1 MFINTFIA
9 SNDHIRKIICFIVTC
24 SVIHCHLVKAHVQLK
39 VAHFVTYLCVL
50 ATTMT
55 TPLLGMTT
63 KMGLSPALYV
73 LSSYRKPEPSISS
86 TSSSGTA
93 NQDLTQSSFAG
104 PTLTGC
110 AINIGFPTATQT
122 QSFIMSTASK
132 DTQ

>member
-9 SNDHIRKIICFIVTC
+9 NNDHIRKIMCFIVTC
-24 SVIHCHLVKAHVQLK
+24 SVIHCHLIKAHVQLK

-93 NQDLTQSSFAG
+93 NQSLFAG

-110 AINIGFPTATQT
+110 TINIGFPIATQT
-122 QSFIMSTASK
+122 QSPQHLKTHNN
-132 DTQ
+132 

>member
-63 KMGLSPALYV
+63 KMGLSPTQYV

-86 TSSSGTA
+86 TSSRGNCKSRLDSVLVCWTNTHWLC
-93 NQDLTQSSFAG
+93 NQYWLPYSNT
-104 PTLTGC
+104 
-110 AINIGFPTATQT
+110 
-122 QSFIMSTASK
+122 
-132 DTQ
+132 DTKFHNVHSI

>member
-63 KMGLSPALYV
+63 KMGLSPVCVHAGLGMMRTLKLVTAKFVAAATRPREALQS
-73 LSSYRKPEPSISS
+73 LSLARRIRKIDVRFTMHRFQVTHTHWHSHI
-86 TSSSGTA
+86 
-93 NQDLTQSSFAG
+93 
-104 PTLTGC
+104 
-110 AINIGFPTATQT
+110 
-122 QSFIMSTASK
+122 
-132 DTQ
+132 